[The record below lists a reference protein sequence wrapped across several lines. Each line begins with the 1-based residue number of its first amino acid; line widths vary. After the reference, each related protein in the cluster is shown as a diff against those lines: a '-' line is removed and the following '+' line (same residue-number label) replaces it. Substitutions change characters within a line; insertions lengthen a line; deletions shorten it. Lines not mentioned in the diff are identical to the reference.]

1 MVTSFMLL
9 PVALLFLYQ
18 HGLITVYRFL
28 FQPLIHALFLLLH
41 YLAII
46 TEPLIGFYLQHW
58 SVAVLKTIP
67 VTL

>member
-1 MVTSFMLL
+1 M
-9 PVALLFLYQ
+9 
-18 HGLITVYRFL
+18 TVYRFL
-28 FQPLIHALFLLLH
+28 FKPLIHALFLLLH